1 MRFLFVV
8 ITGVAVFLLAGCRSA
23 GPADEARSI
32 QPASSKGGQLVAAPA
47 PVMAVSTNTSEP
59 APIVLPPSGRVHSV
73 NLGRRFVV
81 LDYTLG
87 GMPPLESRLNVYRN
101 GQKVAEL
108 RLSGPERNGFVAADI
123 VDGFVQVDD
132 EVRLH

>member
-1 MRFLFVV
+1 M
-8 ITGVAVFLLAGCRSA
+8 AVCLWAGCRSPE
-23 GPADEARSI
+23 PAEKARSI
-32 QPASSKGGQLVAAPA
+32 VPAPSKGGQLVAAPE
-47 PVMAVSTNTSEP
+47 PVVTVSTNTTEP
-59 APIVLPPSGRVHSV
+59 APIVLPASGRVHSV

-123 VDGFVQVDD
+123 LDGFVQVDD